1 MKSGLAAFA
10 RIALLLAACLLIAAC
25 TAREQRPDGAWL
37 DEREAWFD
45 DHPDWDISGRVGLHD
60 GERGGSL
67 GFTWRTEGEV
77 HRIHLRTSAGG
88 QQWRL
93 RFSPESAVLEG
104 SEVGRLTGDNPD
116 PLVEEAIGWP
126 IPVYALSW
134 WIRGLV
140 PPAGGDLRFADD
152 GTLAGVTGPLWL
164 LDYQHFKPYEGRLL
178 PTRMEARSGD
188 YRVRIFIADWRF
200 GVEGR

>member
-1 MKSGLAAFA
+1 MRRAFA
-10 RIALLLAACLLIAAC
+10 GFPRTALLLVVCLLLAACA
-25 TAREQRPDGAWL
+25 TREPRPAGAWL
-37 DEREAWFD
+37 EEREAWFD
-45 DHPDWDISGRVGLHD
+45 AHPDWNISGRVGLHD

-67 GFTWRTEGEV
+67 GFTWRSEGDEQL
-77 HRIHLRTSAGG
+77 IHLRTSAGG

-93 RFSPESAVLEG
+93 RFSPARAVLEG
-104 SEVGRLTGDNPD
+104 NEVGRLTGDNPD

-140 PPAGGDLRFADD
+140 PPGGGDLRFADD
-152 GTLAGVTGPLWL
+152 GTLAGVRGPVWT
-164 LDYQHFKPYEGRLL
+164 LDYQHFKSYEGRLL

-188 YRVRIFIADWRF
+188 YRVRILIADWRF
-200 GVEGR
+200 GVEAR